1 LHIFLKICASAQDAY
16 GILVRMKGGTQYTLP
31 RIRFGRRGWSH
42 LRGVAGSERTQAG
55 FTIIE
60 VLIVLAVTGFMFISA
75 MALISGRQAK
85 TQFQQSVTQIQ
96 TQMQQ
101 VISEVSTGYYAN
113 TNNFKCTASGSNNI
127 SLSSGTG
134 TQGANT
140 ACIFLGKVVQFTNVS
155 GSTGNQSYYTFPI
168 AARRADSSGNEI
180 TDIAQSNATV
190 VAPSTTQPNIPDASV
205 TDHLL
210 YGLSVGKMYYT
221 SGATTTQIGAFGIV
235 SNLGSPDSSGVGLSS
250 GSQQFNLV
258 PISGSTVINP
268 SNKVSAAQT
277 IDSNLASSFTNR
289 SNPDGGVTVCLVSG
303 TTQQSALMTIGGN
316 GRTISV
322 TISIKGTTTCP

>member
-1 LHIFLKICASAQDAY
+1 
-16 GILVRMKGGTQYTLP
+16 MKGGTQHTLP
-31 RIRFGRRGWSH
+31 RVRFGRRGWSH
-42 LRGVAGSERTQAG
+42 LYRATSVGRTQKG

-75 MALISGRQAK
+75 VTLISGRQAK

-101 VISEVSTGYYAN
+101 IIAEVSTGYYAN
-113 TNNFKCTASGSNNI
+113 AGNFQCTASGSNNI
-127 SLSSGTG
+127 SLSAGSTG
-134 TQGANT
+134 QGANT
-140 ACIFLGKVVQFTNVS
+140 ACIFLGKVVQFTNVA
-155 GSTGNQSYYTFPI
+155 GSTGNQKYYTFPI
-168 AARRADSSGNEI
+168 AARRADSTGNDI
-180 TDIAQSNATV
+180 TDIASSNATA
-190 VAPSTTQPNIPDASV
+190 VAPSTTQPNIPNASV
-205 TDHLL
+205 SDNLL

-221 SGATTTQIGAFGIV
+221 SGGSNTQIGAFGIV

-258 PISGSTVINP
+258 PISGSSLIDP
-268 SNKVSAAQT
+268 SNSANLRAAAQT
-277 IDSNLASSFTNR
+277 IDSNLASSFTNL
-289 SNPDGGVTVCLVSG
+289 SNPNGGVTVCLVSG